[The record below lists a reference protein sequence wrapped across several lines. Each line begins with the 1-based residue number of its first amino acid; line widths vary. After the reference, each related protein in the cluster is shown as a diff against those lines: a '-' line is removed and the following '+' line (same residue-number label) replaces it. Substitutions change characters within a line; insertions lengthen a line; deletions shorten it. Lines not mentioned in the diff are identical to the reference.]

1 MDRNPNRH
9 WIRYRLRT
17 LLIAFAVLSVWVA
30 WNASIVRE
38 RKSVAYLIRQHRGQ
52 VLPWADEAYSVTHG
66 GSPPRVSLMRR
77 LLGDDTIAQI
87 YVYERLPLELNG
99 RMRSAFPEATISEY
113 TSAGQ

>member
-1 MDRNPNRH
+1 MDWKLKRR
-9 WIRYRLRT
+9 WFRFKLRT

-38 RKSVAYLIRQHRGQ
+38 RKSVQYLIHQHRGQ

-66 GSPPRVSLMRR
+66 GAPPRVALIRR

-87 YVYERLPLELNG
+87 YVFERLPVELSG
-99 RMRSAFPEATISEY
+99 RMRSAFPEAAISDY
-113 TSAGQ
+113 TNRKR